1 MREHLTRHSW
11 PGNVREL
18 DHFAERCALGL
29 AGRPAADA
37 PAPTTAPT
45 LSEQVERFERGLIRE
60 ELIMA
65 GGDVRVAA
73 ESLGVPRKTLY
84 DKIARYGLAPTDF
97 R

>member
-1 MREHLTRHSW
+1 MRDHLLRHSW

-29 AGRPAADA
+29 AGQATLEAPAAA
-37 PAPTTAPT
+37 PLS

-60 ELIMA
+60 ELIMS
-65 GGDVRVAA
+65 GGDVRLAS

-84 DKIARYGLAPTDF
+84 DKIARYGLTPTDF